1 LAAGSAIADEVV
13 EPDDID
19 SDVIASEAEPLLDE
33 SLSSDE
39 HAAPSRTRDV
49 LAATA
54 RTRVVMFMGYC
65 LSPVWVRMSTI
76 DRHSERS
83 PERMGGTFS
92 RIGPSDPEVASNARR
107 EGAAQAL
114 CSGCPFRRRMIVKGP
129 EMTLSKARGFAAGLL
144 TAAAAVVLAASPAQA
159 QPGALAPVPSLDV
172 PRYLGTWYQLAAV
185 PQPFNLDC
193 ARDTRATYGL
203 VDSSNV
209 SVANSCTTWAGGT
222 NGING
227 NARVNDPVT
236 NAQLHVSFPDVPF
249 QSSPDGPTNYVVTYI
264 ADDYSWALVG
274 DPARASGFVL
284 SRNPAVDDA
293 GWTQI
298 RQVVESRGYN
308 SCLLLTSP
316 TTGGREGIQPLCTV

>member
-1 LAAGSAIADEVV
+1 M
-13 EPDDID
+13 
-19 SDVIASEAEPLLDE
+19 
-33 SLSSDE
+33 
-39 HAAPSRTRDV
+39 SR
-49 LAATA
+49 
-54 RTRVVMFMGYC
+54 
-65 LSPVWVRMSTI
+65 
-76 DRHSERS
+76 
-83 PERMGGTFS
+83 
-92 RIGPSDPEVASNARR
+92 
-107 EGAAQAL
+107 
-114 CSGCPFRRRMIVKGP
+114 
-129 EMTLSKARGFAAGLL
+129 SKVRGFAAGLL
-144 TAAAAVVLAASPAQA
+144 TVAAAVVLAASPAHA

-172 PRYLGTWYQLAAV
+172 QRYLGTWYQLAAV

-203 VDSSNV
+203 VDPSNV

-227 NARVNDPVT
+227 NARVTDPVT

-293 GWTQI
+293 GWKQI

-316 TTGGREGIQPLCTV
+316 TTGGREGVQPLCTV